1 MDWRMTCK
9 CGVVV
14 ALLLMV
20 AIRPASA
27 QEPKQVDAAAKK
39 LMAAGGLFE
48 RELYDMARQEYA
60 EFLDAW
66 PDHPDIA
73 GAQYGLAVCRYK
85 LGEYGKTAARLAP
98 LAADKE
104 FAQREE
110 ALAVLGHCYQTTKAF
125 DKALATIDRLLAD
138 YPKSTHV
145 ETARLNR
152 AQVLYMLDRKE
163 ESTKA
168 CEQFIADY
176 SEGERLATAYYFL
189 ALSLHDRDEHE
200 RAIKTLGELIKRFP
214 DSPEL
219 LDAILLMGRTYEQK
233 GKHEDAS
240 AQYRQ
245 LIRKAEGIGT
255 ADGMYTLAVAL
266 HKVGEYKAAVEQLK
280 RMLEKFADSEQAAPA
295 RLQLGMSQLAAGDT
309 DAARRTFDTVAAKDE
324 KRQPTANYW
333 KAQADI
339 TDKRYESAL
348 TILDELAK
356 LDPAPDNIEAVLFDR
371 GSCLMSLERF
381 GPAAEQFAALQ
392 KQFPKGSQATEALY
406 RQAFCLHKMKLYD
419 KSQQLCQRLA
429 RLPQSPLTGPAMELT
444 AENFFLLKD
453 YAAAEGVYT
462 DLLKRADAEDAVRYT
477 YRLGQC
483 AYFDGDY
490 RRAVARLAPLL
501 KDADPAGNE
510 LLSDALFLLGD
521 AQLQLGQY
529 EPAEKSLGRY
539 VGMASGR
546 NLEAQ
551 FKYALT
557 KVRSPDP
564 DEALDM
570 LRKVMHGPQ
579 DSPWVRRA
587 WFEYGQLAYQHKR
600 YDESQ
605 EVLQEALTLGA
616 AGDLAASSLY
626 LLGWID
632 FDRQRYVEAA
642 ERFRQVTEE
651 YADHELAVE
660 AAFQR
665 AAALK
670 DAGQTEQALG
680 LFEAYVKQH
689 PDAPNSAS
697 SRHLI
702 GACLLEL
709 GRTDQA
715 VKLLESLAKQDS
727 DEHDGVLY
735 DLAWAYRSAE
745 DIDKSVATYRQM
757 LKQHPDSSR
766 TAAARTELAELL
778 YLSKQYKDAAAL
790 LELVVATKDVDL
802 QTLLTASYRLGW
814 CYSHLGQ
821 HDQSAKVFLRFAHD
835 YSENELSP
843 SALFQ
848 GALAQIAAEQY
859 DPAGATLDTLRNQNP
874 NHELA
879 SVALLKLGEI
889 AAVKEE
895 YEQSRQL
902 YQQYLRDHDDGKF
915 KYLALFGMGWSYDG
929 ERKYDDARKWYR
941 KVIDAHN
948 GETAARAQF
957 QIGETWYAQGEH
969 AKAAREL
976 LKVDIIYAYPQWSAP
991 ALYEAGRAFE
1001 QLKQMDQAR
1010 RQYKQCV
1017 ERGGDQPEAE
1027 LAAKRLA
1034 ELEN

>member
-1 MDWRMTCK
+1 MKCK
-9 CGVVV
+9 YRAA
-14 ALLLMV
+14 ALLLLAM
-20 AIRPASA
+20 AIWPVSGQESA
-27 QEPKQVDAAAKK
+27 KVDAAAKK
-39 LMAAGGLFE
+39 LMAAAGLFE
-48 RELYDMARQEYA
+48 RELYDMARQEYG
-60 EFLDAW
+60 EFIDHW

-73 GAQYGLAVCRYK
+73 GAKYGLAVCHYK
-85 LGEYGKTAARLAP
+85 LEEYAETAKQLAP
-98 LAADKE
+98 LAGDKS

-110 ALAVLGHCYQTTKAF
+110 ALAVLGHCYQSTKTF
-125 DKALATIDRLLAD
+125 DKALATIDQLLAD
-138 YPKSTHV
+138 YPKSAHV
-145 ETARLNR
+145 RTARLNR
-152 AQVLYMLDRKE
+152 AQVLYMLGRKE

-168 CEQFIADY
+168 CEQFITDFPD
-176 SEGERLATAYYFL
+176 SKQLATAYYFL
-189 ALSLHDRDEHE
+189 ALSLQDRDKHE
-200 RAIKTLGELIKRFP
+200 EAIKTLGTLIERFP

-245 LIRKAEGIGT
+245 LISKAQGINT

-266 HKVGEYKAAVEQLK
+266 HKVGEYDLAVQQLK
-280 RMLEKFADSEQAAPA
+280 RLLKQFPDSEQASPA

-309 DAARRTFDTVAAKDE
+309 DAARRTFEAVAAKDE
-324 KRQPTANYW
+324 KRKSAAQYW

-339 TDKRYESAL
+339 TDKRFESAL
-348 TILDELAK
+348 AILDELVK
-356 LDPAPDNIEAVLFDR
+356 LDPTPDNLEAVLFDR
-371 GSCLMSLERF
+371 GSCLMSLDRF
-381 GPAAEQFAALQ
+381 EPAAQQFAAMQ
-392 KQFPKGSQATEALY
+392 KKYPKSNQAAEALY

-429 RLPQSPLTGPAMELT
+429 RLPQSALTGPAMELT

-453 YAAAEGVYT
+453 YSDAQGVYL
-462 DLLKRADAEDAVRYT
+462 DLLKRADREETLHYT

-483 AYFDGDY
+483 SYFDGNY
-490 RRAVARLAPLL
+490 QQAVTRLAPLL

-529 EPAEKSLGRY
+529 EPAQKSLRRY
-539 VGMASGR
+539 IGLDSGR

-564 DEALDM
+564 DEALDI

-600 YDESQ
+600 YDEAL
-605 EVLQEALTLGA
+605 EVLQETLTLGA
-616 AGDLAASSLY
+616 TDDLAASSLY
-626 LLGWID
+626 LIGWID
-632 FDRQRYVEAA
+632 FDQQRYLEAA
-642 ERFRQVTEE
+642 ERFRQITEK
-651 YADHELAVE
+651 YGDHELAAE

-670 DAGQTEQALG
+670 DAGQTQKALG

-689 PDAPNSAS
+689 PDAANAAS
-697 SRHLI
+697 GRHLI
-702 GACLLEL
+702 GVCLLEL
-709 GRTDQA
+709 GRIDMA
-715 VKLLESLAKQDS
+715 VTLLESLAKHDG
-727 DEHDGVLY
+727 DEHDSVLY

-745 DIDKSVATYRQM
+745 DDDKAVTAYRRL

-778 YLSKQYKDAAAL
+778 YLNNQYKDAAKL
-790 LELVVATKDVDL
+790 LELVVASDNVDL
-802 QTLLTASYRLGW
+802 QTLQTAMYRQGW
-814 CYSHLGQ
+814 CFSHLGL
-821 HDQSAKVFLRFAHD
+821 HEQSAKVFLRFVHE
-835 YSENELSP
+835 YPQHELAP

-848 GALAQIAAEQY
+848 AALAQIAGEQY
-859 DPAGATLDTLRNQNP
+859 DPAGATLKTLRSENP

-889 AAVKEE
+889 AAIKEK
-895 YEQSRQL
+895 YERSRKL
-902 YQQYLRDHDDGKF
+902 YQQYLRDHGDGKF
-915 KYLALFGMGWSYDG
+915 KYLAMFGMGWSYQG
-929 ERKYDDARKWYR
+929 EGKNDDARKWYG
-941 KVIDAHN
+941 KVIEAHN

-957 QIGETWYAQGEH
+957 QIGETWYAQGEY

-976 LKVDIIYAYPQWSAP
+976 LKVDIVYAYPQWSAP

-1001 QLKQMDQAR
+1001 QLKKNKQAI
-1010 RQYKQCV
+1010 RQYKLCIK
-1017 ERGGDQPEAE
+1017 RGGDQPEVK

-1034 ELEN
+1034 KLGG